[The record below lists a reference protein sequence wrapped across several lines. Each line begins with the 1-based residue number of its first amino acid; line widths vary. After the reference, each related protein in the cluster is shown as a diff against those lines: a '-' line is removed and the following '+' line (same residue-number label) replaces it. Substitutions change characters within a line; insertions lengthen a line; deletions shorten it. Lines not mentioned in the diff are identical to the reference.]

1 MTDRKDIREDLRSTD
16 TIYIRTEKEIE
27 KKRESW
33 LDSLDRTTETE
44 SWRTVQDNKRD
55 SES

>member
-27 KKRESW
+27 KNESW
-33 LDSLDRTTETE
+33 LNSLDRTTETE